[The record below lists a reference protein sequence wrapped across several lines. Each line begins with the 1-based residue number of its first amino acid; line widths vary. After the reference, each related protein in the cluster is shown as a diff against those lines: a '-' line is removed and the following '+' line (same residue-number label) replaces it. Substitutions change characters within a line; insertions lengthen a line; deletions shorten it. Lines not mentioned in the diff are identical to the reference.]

1 MNLGTLVL
9 FSPSAAVSPAAA
21 LRRAVKRLGATG
33 LEVAVDA
40 GALARDR
47 GLAGSDEQRLAALH
61 RVAAAAPGVAMA
73 TVGGYGL
80 TRLLD
85 GIRWPVLARSVERG
99 TRWVGHGDFTT
110 LQLALLAHAG
120 AGSWAGPMACSDFGR
135 SDAEGGVDEVT
146 RDCFAEAL
154 DGSLEAV
161 GFRTAP
167 GFDGLQARGLLWGG
181 DLAAVLSLLGTRH
194 WPAKAVRGGVLLLED
209 ADADP
214 CRTERGL
221 LQLRQAGVLQAQRA
235 VLLGLAGGRRARPRQ
250 PAGLTFVAALA
261 RVRHGLKTPLLT
273 GLPAGPAQPRLSLPL
288 GRRVQVAVL
297 GRDVLVGW

>member
-1 MNLGTLVL
+1 
-9 FSPSAAVSPAAA
+9 
-21 LRRAVKRLGATG
+21 
-33 LEVAVDA
+33 VDA
-40 GALARDR
+40 GALARHR

-61 RVAAAAPGVAMA
+61 RVAAAVPGVAMA

-120 AGSWAGPMACSDFGR
+120 AGGWAGPMACTDFGR
-135 SDAEGGVDEVT
+135 SDREGGVDEVT
-146 RDCFAEAL
+146 RDCFTEAL

-181 DLAAVLSLLGTRH
+181 DLTSVLSLLGTRH
-194 WPAKAVRGGVLLLED
+194 WPGKAVRGGVLFLEE

-235 VLLGLAGGRRARPRQ
+235 VLLGLAGGRRARAPQR
-250 PAGLTFVAALA
+250 AGRAFEAALA
-261 RVRHGLKTPLLT
+261 RVRDGLKTPLLT
-273 GLPAGPAQPRLSLPL
+273 GLPVGPAQPRLSLPL
-288 GRRVQVAVL
+288 GRRVQVSVL
-297 GRDVLVGW
+297 GRDILIGW